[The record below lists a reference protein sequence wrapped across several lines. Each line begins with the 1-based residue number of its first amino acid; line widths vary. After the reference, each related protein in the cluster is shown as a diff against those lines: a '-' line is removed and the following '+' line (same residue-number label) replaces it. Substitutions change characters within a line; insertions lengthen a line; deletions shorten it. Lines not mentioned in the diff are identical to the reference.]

1 MSSEPLTYKPF
12 SPQPVTDNGL
22 RMRIRRLR
30 DITDR
35 RPWLAPAT
43 VLPALAVLLLLLAV
57 FFPSLFTHHQPDEM
71 DMGAVLQPPSTGH
84 WFGTD
89 PLGRDVFT
97 RVVYGTSL
105 SLSIGVGAMLIAC
118 VGGVLLG
125 TLSALAPLPVRRVLV
140 RLLDI
145 MLAFPEML
153 LALLVI
159 AVLGRGPENTLLAV
173 GLSGVAGYARL
184 VRSQVLQVKL
194 SGYVEHAIALGEHPL
209 YIVVRHIIPNT
220 LRPLLILATIGV
232 GNAVLSAS
240 ALSFLGLGVVPP
252 TAEWGALLADG
263 RNFLDI
269 APWVSL
275 FPASVVALS
284 VIVITLLGRRLQAI
298 LAKGAA

>member
-57 FFPSLFTHHQPDEM
+57 FFPSLFTHRLPDEM
-71 DMGAVLQPPSTGH
+71 DMGAVLQPPSAGH

-97 RVVYGTSL
+97 RVIYGTSL

-263 RNFLDI
+263 RNFFGYRALGQ
-269 APWVSL
+269 PVSGKRSGAVGHRHH
-275 FPASVVALS
+275 PAGPTFTGHS
-284 VIVITLLGRRLQAI
+284 G
-298 LAKGAA
+298 